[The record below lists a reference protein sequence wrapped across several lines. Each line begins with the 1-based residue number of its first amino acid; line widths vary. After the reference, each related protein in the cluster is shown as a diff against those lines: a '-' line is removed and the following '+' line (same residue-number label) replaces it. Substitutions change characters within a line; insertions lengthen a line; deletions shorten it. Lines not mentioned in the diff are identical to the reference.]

1 MRIVAFL
8 TAPPVIDRILAH
20 LRRSAQRVRHPRA
33 PPRLR
38 RSAILC
44 AGRLKFL
51 FCILCGAI
59 EIPILF
65 CTDLF
70 LDYWQPAD
78 GSPGEWLDEDELD
91 AALRASLLDAAS
103 FDIVQAERAAIAAEL
118 IAGTWPPARAREMD
132 LAEARRLLE

>member
-1 MRIVAFL
+1 MQ
-8 TAPPVIDRILAH
+8 APDATTRPPAAIHAAAVPGS
-20 LRRSAQRVRHPRA
+20 LRRSAV
-33 PPRLR
+33 
-38 RSAILC
+38 LC
-44 AGRLKFL
+44 ARRLKFV
-51 FCILCGAI
+51 FC
-59 EIPILF
+59 
-65 CTDLF
+65 
-70 LDYWQPAD
+70 